1 MNFMAIKEI
10 CERINEELRRFNK
23 GLGQVCHKLT
33 PIFIGRVR
41 LFSIYMIWKYQA
53 EKI

>member
-41 LFSIYMIWKYQA
+41 LISIYMIWKYQTD
-53 EKI
+53 KI